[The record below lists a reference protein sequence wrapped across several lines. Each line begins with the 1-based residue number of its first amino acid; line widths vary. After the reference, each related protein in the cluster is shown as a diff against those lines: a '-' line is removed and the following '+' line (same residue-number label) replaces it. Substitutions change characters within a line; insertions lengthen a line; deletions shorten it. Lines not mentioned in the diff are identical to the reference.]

1 LRTVEEAVAKA
12 ALAEHGMDTPR
23 TVLCA
28 AQDAAE
34 AAARFDGLLAVK
46 GTGLAHKTE
55 ADAVRLGVP
64 VAEAA
69 AAAQAVGTR
78 TVLIEEMIEGA
89 VAELLIGVIRDPAH
103 GFVLTLGAG
112 GVLTELMRDTVSLL
126 LPVAPQDI
134 RDALGQLRVAPLLA
148 GYRGQPAASEDA
160 VVAAVL
166 ALQDYVSAHRDVV
179 QEVEVNPLLCTPTRA
194 VAVDALLRTL
204 KEA

>member
-1 LRTVEEAVAKA
+1 MWPAPVLPADALHTVEEAVAKA

-28 AQDAAE
+28 VQDAAE

-46 GTGLAHKTE
+46 GTGLAHKSE

-69 AAAQAVGTR
+69 AAAQAVRTS
-78 TVLIEEMIEGA
+78 TVLIG
-89 VAELLIGVIRDPAH
+89 R
-103 GFVLTLGAG
+103 
-112 GVLTELMRDTVSLL
+112 R
-126 LPVAPQDI
+126 
-134 RDALGQLRVAPLLA
+134 RVAAMLA
-148 GYRGQPAASEDA
+148 GYRGQSAASEDA
-160 VVAAVL
+160 IISAVL
-166 ALQDYVSAHRDVV
+166 ALQDYVGAHRDRV

-204 KEA
+204 TEA